1 MRYALIGLLIAPLL
15 ASCDSK
21 KESSNTGTDAGA
33 LPPAFMKQVP
43 ITDPIAYA
51 KQLLAEAG
59 YPDGKGL
66 PKLEVLYNTDEGH
79 KKIAAA
85 IQQMWSK
92 NLGIEVELRNSEWK
106 VYLDDLSKLRYQV
119 GRRGWIGDYRDPYTF
134 IELMKSDS
142 GNNNTGWRSANFDRL
157 ALESG
162 AEADPAKRYEILR
175 QAEAYLLWELPV
187 LPLYYYV
194 SQAAWTD
201 KVKGVYQNIMDYH
214 PLNEAYVE
222 GSDTIVMNNGT
233 EIQALDPALARGVP
247 EHRVLNAVYEG
258 LTRSDPKTY
267 DPLPGVAERWD
278 ISKDGKTY
286 TFHLRDC
293 AWTDGK
299 KVTAQDFVF
308 SWRRILNPSFPSD
321 YAHMLHVV
329 KGAEPYNSKKTS
341 DPLTVAIEAKDDR
354 TLVVELEHPVPY
366 FPELVT
372 HYAFHPLRKDVIEKH
387 GDAWTRTENIVTNGP
402 FKVKEWRP
410 NEHVLLEKND
420 AYWGEVPA
428 DRQPAHRL
436 EPLPDRKV
444 RLGDHAAGGE
454 DGRDHQAPRLPRGDL
469 PGNLLLVLQLHERGA
484 QGSSRPKSPV
494 ARPRSGR
501 HREAHR
507 HAGTGPGVRLR
518 ASDVRRVQEP
528 ALRREG
534 LSLGA
539 CLPPSPFRRRPGDAL
554 RHCSAV
560 VLLHAPRPGQPL
572 LVGPPASPRDH
583 QGVRGVLRPRQ
594 ADLRAAVADPE
605 GICDAR
611 FRPLHLVPGPVGQ

>member
-420 AYWGEVPA
+420 AYWGAAKTRTQYVKFLPIDNRLTAWNLYLTGKCDWVTTLPVEKMEEIIKRPDYHGATYLGIYYWSFNCTNEALKDRRVRKALSLALDRDVIVKRIAMQGQVPA
-428 DRQPAHRL
+428 FGFVPPMFDAY
-436 EPLPDRKV
+436 
-444 RLGDHAAGGE
+444 
-454 DGRDHQAPRLPRGDL
+454 
-469 PGNLLLVLQLHERGA
+469 
-484 QGSSRPKSPV
+484 KSP
-494 ARPRSGR
+494 RF
-501 HREAHR
+501 
-507 HAGTGPGVRLR
+507 
-518 ASDVRRVQEP
+518 DVK
-528 ALRREG
+528 
-534 LSLGA
+534 
-539 CLPPSPFRRRPGDAL
+539 D
-554 RHCSAV
+554 
-560 VLLHAPRPGQPL
+560 
-572 LVGPPASPRDH
+572 
-583 QGVRGVLRPRQ
+583 
-594 ADLRAAVADPE
+594 
-605 GICDAR
+605 
-611 FRPLHLVPGPVGQ
+611 

>member
-1 MRYALIGLLIAPLL
+1 MRAVWSFLFLAPLL
-15 ASCDSK
+15 ASCGSK
-21 KESSNTGTDAGA
+21 TEPTSAAKPVKAVLSTF
-33 LPPAFMKQVP
+33 LKQEP
-43 ITDPIAYA
+43 IPDRIAYA
-51 KQLLAEAG
+51 RQLLAEAG
-59 YPDGKGL
+59 YPGGKGL

-85 IQQMWSK
+85 IQQMWNK
-92 NLGIEVELRNSEWK
+92 NLGVDVELRNSEWK

-142 GNNNTGWRSANFDRL
+142 GNNNTGWSDLDFDRL

-162 AEADPAKRYEILR
+162 AEADPARRYEILR
-175 QAEAYLLWELPV
+175 QAEAILLCDLPV

-222 GSDTIVMNNGT
+222 GSDTIVINNGT

-258 LTRSDPKTY
+258 LTRSDPRTY
-267 DPLPGVAERWD
+267 DPLPGVAETWD

-286 TFHLRDC
+286 TFHLREC
-293 AWTDGK
+293 AWSDGK
-299 KVTAQDFVF
+299 KVTAHDFVF
-308 SWRRILNPSFPSD
+308 AWRRILNPAFPSD

-341 DPLTVAIEAKDDR
+341 DPLTVAVEAKDDR
-354 TLVVELEHPVPY
+354 TFVVELEHPVPY

-372 HYAFHPLRKDVIEKH
+372 HYAFHPLRKDVLEKH

-420 AYWGEVPA
+420 GYWGSAKTKTHYVKFLPIDNRLTAWNLYLTGKCDWVTTLPVEKMEEIIKRPDYHGATYLGIYYWSFNCTKPPLNDRRVRKALTLALDRDIIVKRIALQGQVPA
-428 DRQPAHRL
+428 YGFVPPMFDAY
-436 EPLPDRKV
+436 
-444 RLGDHAAGGE
+444 
-454 DGRDHQAPRLPRGDL
+454 
-469 PGNLLLVLQLHERGA
+469 
-484 QGSSRPKSPV
+484 KSP
-494 ARPRSGR
+494 RF
-501 HREAHR
+501 
-507 HAGTGPGVRLR
+507 
-518 ASDVRRVQEP
+518 DVK
-528 ALRREG
+528 
-534 LSLGA
+534 
-539 CLPPSPFRRRPGDAL
+539 D
-554 RHCSAV
+554 
-560 VLLHAPRPGQPL
+560 
-572 LVGPPASPRDH
+572 
-583 QGVRGVLRPRQ
+583 
-594 ADLRAAVADPE
+594 
-605 GICDAR
+605 
-611 FRPLHLVPGPVGQ
+611 